1 MARWCDL
8 IYKGDGCY
16 LGYPPDAARDAH
28 DKKQLR
34 DEKKYIFSSSRVSP
48 ESNGVLC
55 TANRLTVHDKKNAT
69 VVIWDPT
76 DIPSELQITELPL
89 SLESTRARDVQRQ
102 CRTFFSRLCVRFFV
116 RNMNMAIVQCGCSSV
131 NIRVAASPTPPK
143 HQHLPPLSSGAHR
156 MLQKKTHSADHSGF
170 RGPSFTWG
178 RRGESLR
185 RACPSSYPP
194 PRFDGVL
201 DRRLLSP
208 RLAFFLSS

>member
-76 DIPSELQITELPL
+76 DIPSELQITELSL

-102 CRTFFSRLCVRFFV
+102 CRTFFSRLCVRFFCAKYEYGDCAV
-116 RNMNMAIVQCGCSSV
+116 
-131 NIRVAASPTPPK
+131 
-143 HQHLPPLSSGAHR
+143 
-156 MLQKKTHSADHSGF
+156 
-170 RGPSFTWG
+170 
-178 RRGESLR
+178 
-185 RACPSSYPP
+185 
-194 PRFDGVL
+194 
-201 DRRLLSP
+201 RLLLREHQSY
-208 RLAFFLSS
+208 RLADPPEAPAPAATLLGNAPYAAKKDSLGRSQRLPRPLLHVGEAG